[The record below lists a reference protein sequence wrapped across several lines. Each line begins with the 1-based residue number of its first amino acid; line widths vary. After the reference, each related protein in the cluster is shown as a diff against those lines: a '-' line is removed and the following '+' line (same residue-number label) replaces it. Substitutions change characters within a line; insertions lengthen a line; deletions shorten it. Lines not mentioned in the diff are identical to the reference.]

1 MWKTVKHLLLK
12 LHERKLGSVTHVKVT
27 HLNFFTPIHL
37 SDSFRVASLMFYI
50 EISFFLEC
58 NDHCFVFLNSL
69 FNFNEWL
76 LIVPQFLFVCNLFTW
91 IHICK
96 PKYNSEF
103 IQIRKIPELYFLIYE
118 LRISIYT
125 AGKCSILQITRFP
138 LG

>member
-37 SDSFRVASLMFYI
+37 SDSFCVASLMFYI
-50 EISFFLEC
+50 ETSFFLEC
-58 NDHCFVFLNSL
+58 NDHWVFFFINHLILTNDSSLFLNFYLS
-69 FNFNEWL
+69 
-76 LIVPQFLFVCNLFTW
+76 V
-91 IHICK
+91 IHLHGFISAM
-96 PKYNSEF
+96 YSSEL

-118 LRISIYT
+118 FGISIYT
-125 AGKCSILQITRFP
+125 AGKCSILQVTCFP

>member
-37 SDSFRVASLMFYI
+37 SDSFCVASLMFYI
-50 EISFFLEC
+50 ETSFFFWNTMIIGVFFLIHHLILT
-58 NDHCFVFLNSL
+58 NDSSLFLNFYLS
-69 FNFNEWL
+69 
-76 LIVPQFLFVCNLFTW
+76 V
-91 IHICK
+91 IHLHEFISAM
-96 PKYNSEF
+96 YSSEL

-118 LRISIYT
+118 FGISIYT
-125 AGKCSILQITRFP
+125 AGKCPILQVTCFP

>member
-37 SDSFRVASLMFYI
+37 SDSFCVASLMFYI
-50 EISFFLEC
+50 ETSFFLEC
-58 NDHCFVFLNSL
+58 NDHWVFFNSL

-76 LIVPQFLFVCNLFTW
+76 LIVPQFLSVCNSFTW
-91 IHICK
+91 IHICNVQFRININK
-96 PKYNSEF
+96 ENPRIVFFN
-103 IQIRKIPELYFLIYE
+103 IRTWNFNLY
-118 LRISIYT
+118 S
-125 AGKCSILQITRFP
+125 AGKCSILQVTCFP

>member
-37 SDSFRVASLMFYI
+37 SDSFCVASLMFYI
-50 EISFFLEC
+50 ETSFFSGMQWSL
-58 NDHCFVFLNSL
+58 VFFFNSS

-76 LIVPQFLFVCNLFTW
+76 LVVPQFLSVCNSFTW
-91 IHICK
+91 IHICNVQFRINTNK
-96 PKYNSEF
+96 ENP
-103 IQIRKIPELYFLIYE
+103 RVVFLIYE
-118 LRISIYT
+118 LGISIYT
-125 AGKCSILQITRFP
+125 AGKCSILQVTCFP